1 MSRSTSGSP
10 SWLACER
17 SRSRVSGVTG
27 SESGTSPMCW
37 TRSRWRRCSS
47 RSLTSRARSWPWS
60 ASSSTNASRPAVSL
74 STIRSQS
81 RKSASSSTA
90 PSSWRTA
97 CTVTSPSVAAASWS
111 SVETASRK
119 LPRALRAIEREGG
132 VGRLDLLAVGDL
144 AEQLRELGQPRA
156 GEEEGLAARAH
167 GPEHLVELGRAEDED
182 EVRRRLLDQLQ
193 ERVPRGVGEL
203 VRLVED
209 VDLEAAL
216 DRLEDDVLA
225 DLADVVDPALAR
237 GVHLD
242 HVERRAACDRDARV
256 AGLVRGRRRALLAVE
271 RLGEDACERGLPGAA
286 RAGEEVGLAHL
297 VVLDRV
303 AEGPDYGLLADDLV
317 EVLRPVLPVERGHLG
332 HRIEEGAREPGVPKR
347 GGSPRGNQGFPRD
360 ICPVAHL
367 PLLRLSRRCRRRSL

>member
-1 MSRSTSGSP
+1 MLEQVVDQP
-10 SWLACER
+10 SQVLALVGELFDER
-17 SRSRVSGVTG
+17 EQAGRVLVDDQVAEPEERLLVDCAEQLQHGLDGHLAVRCRG
-27 SESGTSPMCW
+27 ELVE
-37 TRSRWRRCSS
+37 RRD
-47 RSLTSRARSWPWS
+47 RVAEAPARA
-60 ASSSTNASRPAVSL
+60 
-74 STIRSQS
+74 
-81 RKSASSSTA
+81 
-90 PSSWRTA
+90 
-97 CTVTSPSVAAASWS
+97 
-111 SVETASRK
+111 
-119 LPRALRAIEREGG
+119 PRDQREGG

-193 ERVPRGVGEL
+193 ERIPRGVGEL

-237 GVHLD
+237 CVHLD
-242 HVERRAACDRDARV
+242 HVERRPARDRDARV
-256 AGLVRGRRRALLAVE
+256 AGLVGRRRRALLAVE

-286 RAGEEVGLAHL
+286 RAREEVGLAHL
-297 VVLDRV
+297 IVLDRV

-332 HRIEEGAREPGVPKR
+332 HRIEEGARGTR
-347 GGSPRGNQGFPRD
+347 GSPREEGVHEGTRGSLV
-360 ICPVAHL
+360 IYARSRT
-367 PLLRLSRRCRRRSL
+367 LRC